1 MKCVLVILILI
12 ESTLLIGQDLPLSA
26 SPKKSINQTKS
37 DSYTP
42 PSPRRFVVKKVP
54 KHIIL
59 IIGDGSGLA
68 QWSAYDA
75 KRTQGDH
82 TSANGAIVFTD
93 FPVFGLSFTQSANSF
108 ITDSGAGATAM
119 STGQKSQNGMIGL
132 SADSTPFKTL
142 SEIAHQNNK
151 STGIAVTCEL
161 THATPAAFFAHQV
174 SRESMLEIGE
184 DFLKGSCI
192 DVAMGGG
199 KQYFDTVAL
208 VKAGYAVG
216 TGEKAI
222 VALQDQKRRVL
233 FYDNQP
239 APPKAQEGRNSMGSY
254 LEKACNSILR
264 TMFQNPNGSFTMIEG
279 SQIDWAGHDNDSVYL
294 MAEMEDFDYTIREVL
309 KMAKQQQN
317 TLVVVSADHETGGL
331 SLLGWDNDG
340 KQPAMNFSSHHHS
353 GIPVPVFA
361 WGPGSEIFG
370 GSYQN
375 TEIFYKIKG
384 LMELSKH

>member
-1 MKCVLVILILI
+1 M
-12 ESTLLIGQDLPLSA
+12 STVTFLFGQDIPHSA
-26 SPKKSINQTKS
+26 SPKNSKPQTKS

-42 PSPRRFVVKKVP
+42 SPTRQFVVKKAP

-59 IIGDGSGLA
+59 IIGDGTGLA

-82 TSANGAIVFTD
+82 TSTNGAIVFTD
-93 FPVFGLSFTQSANSF
+93 FPVLGLSFTPSSNSF
-108 ITDSGAGATAM
+108 ITDSGAGATAL
-119 STGQKSQNGMIGL
+119 SIGQKSQNSMVGL
-132 SADSTPFKTL
+132 SNDSTSFKTL
-142 SEIAHQNNK
+142 SEIAHQENK

-174 SRESMLEIGE
+174 SRELMLEIGK
-184 DFLKGSCI
+184 DFVTGSSI

-199 KQYFDTVAL
+199 KQYFDTAAL

-222 VALQDQKRRVL
+222 IALQNQKRRVI
-233 FYDNQP
+233 FYDDRP
-239 APPKAQEGRNSMGSY
+239 SPPKAQEGRNSSGSY
-254 LEKACNSILR
+254 LEKASNSILR

-309 KMAKQQQN
+309 TMAKQQKN

-331 SLLGWDNDG
+331 SLLGWDKDK
-340 KQPAMNFSSHHHS
+340 KQPVMNFSSHHHS

-375 TEIFYKIKG
+375 TEIFYKIKR
-384 LMELSKH
+384 LMELSNKKK